1 MGSAL
6 RLFFFRPF
14 EIRFFFE
21 KLRENSINK
30 NANPMDSLAGAED
43 FFSGRPGEL
52 CGFGGFPSFF
62 FGALACCL
70 RWGEVFSPKS
80 GPRDGAGNRGTNA
93 VLGSDGVLRFI

>member
-1 MGSAL
+1 VL
-6 RLFFFRPF
+6 RLKPSF

-43 FFSGRPGEL
+43 FFSGHPGEL

-70 RWGEVFSPKS
+70 GGGEVSFPQVVQ
-80 GPRDGAGNRGTNA
+80 GTAPEIAEPTQCWAGTGCI
-93 VLGSDGVLRFI
+93 GFI

>member
-6 RLFFFRPF
+6 RLKFFRPF

-52 CGFGGFPSFF
+52 CGFGGFPPF

-70 RWGEVFSPKS
+70 GDADFFW
-80 GPRDGAGNRGTNA
+80 
-93 VLGSDGVLRFI
+93 